1 MFLKVNVKNTLNYKK
16 KCIDNNDIF
25 LLLAVKLSRKND
37 SRHNYNNTTKLGLN
51 SEFRFR
57 LLTRIFMT

>member
-25 LLLAVKLSRKND
+25 LLLAVKLSRKNY
-37 SRHNYNNTTKLGLN
+37 SRHNYNNIYHQVGAKL
-51 SEFRFR
+51 RV
-57 LLTRIFMT
+57 